1 MRKSRARFISHI
13 WENRI
18 QTLARGQAN
27 SDGRAL
33 THTPRTLGLK
43 DRSTASSLTTNRPL
57 LEPLPMDLPNLP
69 DSRNTL
75 YSPPQHPAPEWSLT
89 ATFGPGALDRPRPT
103 ATRFPPQIR

>member
-1 MRKSRARFISHI
+1 
-13 WENRI
+13 
-18 QTLARGQAN
+18 
-27 SDGRAL
+27 
-33 THTPRTLGLK
+33 
-43 DRSTASSLTTNRPL
+43 
-57 LEPLPMDLPNLP
+57 MDLPNLP